1 MTDLELEQIAII
13 SIRNYL
19 NAARFTDKE
28 IKTKYPLAIKRFI
41 MNARVLENKPI
52 GIVSA
57 SEGNQSVAYA
67 AGVEL
72 GTITDDIKALVGRP
86 FIRCL

>member
-19 NAARFTDKE
+19 NASFTDEE
-28 IKTKYPLAIKRFI
+28 IKSKHPLAIKRFI
-41 MNARVLENKPI
+41 INAKMLENKQI

-57 SEGNQSVAYA
+57 SEGSQSVTYA
-67 AGVEL
+67 AGVEF
-72 GTITDDIKALVGRP
+72 GTITDDIKALVGKP
-86 FIRCL
+86 FVRCI

>member
-19 NAARFTDKE
+19 NKDFTDDE
-28 IKTKYPLAIKRFI
+28 IKSKYSLGINRLVT
-41 MNARVLENKPI
+41 NAKDLENKQI

-57 SEGNQSVAYA
+57 SEGSQSYTYA
-67 AGVEL
+67 EGVEF
-72 GTITDDIKALVGRP
+72 GTITEDVKALIGRP
-86 FIRCL
+86 YLRLL